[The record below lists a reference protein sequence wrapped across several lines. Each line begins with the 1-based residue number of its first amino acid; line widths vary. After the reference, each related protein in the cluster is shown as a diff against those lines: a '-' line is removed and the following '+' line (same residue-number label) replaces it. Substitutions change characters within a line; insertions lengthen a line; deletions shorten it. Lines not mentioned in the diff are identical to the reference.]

1 MGGQQ
6 NESSVE
12 SNNERAAREKRQ
24 VQALKIKNKSH
35 SKFFM
40 GNGAS
45 EKRMKIM
52 SLKF

>member
-1 MGGQQ
+1 MIKRI
-6 NESSVE
+6 SSKQP
-12 SNNERAAREKRQ
+12 EKKD
-24 VQALKIKNKSH
+24 VYALKIKNKSH
-35 SKFFM
+35 SRFFM